1 VPLYSDTC
9 TLPSLSLDFSDEEL
23 NSNGRTNFILR
34 VKEQA
39 FCLMLRVHDDEL
51 SSGMC
56 GVYYCN
62 LLYHSE
68 VRESQLGPTLD
79 LMYCVS

>member
-1 VPLYSDTC
+1 VSLYSDTC
-9 TLPSLSLDFSDEEL
+9 TLPSLPLDFSCDEL

-39 FCLMLRVHDDEL
+39 LCLTLRVHDDEL
-51 SSGMC
+51 SSGMY

-62 LLYHSE
+62 LLYL
-68 VRESQLGPTLD
+68 Q
-79 LMYCVS
+79 